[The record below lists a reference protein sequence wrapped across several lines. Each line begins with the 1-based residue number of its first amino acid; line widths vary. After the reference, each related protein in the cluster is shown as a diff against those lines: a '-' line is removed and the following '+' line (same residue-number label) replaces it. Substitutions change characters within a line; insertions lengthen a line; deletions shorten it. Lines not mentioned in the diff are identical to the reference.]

1 MSDQI
6 IEKLNKMH
14 TDIKVISERMQ
25 HVVGNVHDHHT
36 VIYGNGREGLKI
48 KVDRVE
54 TSQRTAHKLWLMM
67 VASFAAVVGWIGLGK

>member
-6 IEKLNKMH
+6 IDKLNKMH

-48 KVDRVE
+48 KVDRIE
-54 TSQRTAHKLWLMM
+54 TSQRTAHKLWLII
-67 VASFAAVVGWIGLGK
+67 VATCMAVIGWVKIGK

>member
-25 HVVGNVHDHHT
+25 HVVGNVHDHHN

-67 VASFAAVVGWIGLGK
+67 VGTATAIIGWMGLK

>member
-1 MSDQI
+1 MSEQI

-14 TDIKVISERMQ
+14 TDIKLTNERLQ
-25 HVVGNVHDHHT
+25 NVVVDVADHRA
-36 VIYGNGREGLKI
+36 VLYGNGREGLKI

-67 VASFAAVVGWIGLGK
+67 VATATAVIGWMGLGK

>member
-1 MSDQI
+1 MSVEI
-6 IEKLNKMH
+6 LEKLNKMH
-14 TDIKVISERMQ
+14 TDIKVISERVQ

-48 KVDRVE
+48 KVDRIE

-67 VASFAAVVGWIGLGK
+67 VGTASAIIGWMGLK

>member
-25 HVVGNVHDHHT
+25 HVVGNVHDHHN

-67 VASFAAVVGWIGLGK
+67 VGTASAIIGWMGLK

>member
-25 HVVGNVHDHHT
+25 HVVGNVHDHHK

-67 VASFAAVVGWIGLGK
+67 VGTASAIIGWIGLK

>member
-14 TDIKVISERMQ
+14 TDIKVISERVQ
-25 HVVGNVHDHHT
+25 HVVGNVHDHHNI
-36 VIYGNGREGLKI
+36 IYGNSREGLKI
-48 KVDRVE
+48 RVDRIE

-67 VASFAAVVGWIGLGK
+67 VATFVAVVGWVKMGK